1 MWLSFFKSALPSRY
15 IVLFIIVTALWIPAF
30 IPNGN
35 SLIINNESISPWFNV
50 AINIPLWIK
59 NIIFIILF
67 YILAIWFNLIAL
79 RFNIT
84 SKSSSLTA
92 MFFVLNLSIIP
103 FSKFNLSLFLALI
116 FTISFFLSLFNIQ
129 KSDNLEIKSFNSGLL
144 LGMASLFYPQI
155 IYWAPFLWIAF
166 IVYRTNTWR
175 PYIASL
181 LGIISPFLFIFWV
194 YFMLNIPITFPTVL
208 IPSENSLI
216 SFLISFKLPL
226 LTTAFFF
233 IFTTI
238 VSFRISAI
246 VRNMNI
252 DVRQHTNVILWGFY
266 TLSIV
271 IFLINFTEKGLILMG
286 VPASF
291 IIAAFY
297 DSIKKIKWG
306 KWIVL
311 FYSILIFIMQYQLI
325 FYAS

>member
-15 IVLFIIVTALWIPAF
+15 IVLFIIVAVLWIPAF
-30 IPNGN
+30 ISTDN
-35 SLIINNESISPWFNV
+35 STMIHNESISPWFN
-50 AINIPLWIK
+50 ASFNIPLWIK

-67 YILAIWFNLIAL
+67 YILAIWLNLIAL

-84 SKSSSLTA
+84 SKSSSLAA

-103 FSKFNLSLFLALI
+103 FSKFNFSLFFALI

-129 KSDNLEIKSFNSGLL
+129 KSDNFEIKSFNSGLF

-166 IVYRTNTWR
+166 IIYRTSTWR
-175 PYIASL
+175 PYAASL
-181 LGIISPFLFIFWV
+181 LGIISPFLLIFWIF
-194 YFMLNIPITFPTVL
+194 FMLNIPISFPTEL

-216 SFLISFKLPL
+216 SFLISIKLPL
-226 LTTAFFF
+226 LTSVFFF

-238 VSFRISAI
+238 ISFRISAI

-252 DVRQHTNVILWGFY
+252 DVRQHTNVILWSFY
-266 TLSIV
+266 SLSII
-271 IFLINFTEKGLILMG
+271 IFLFNFTEKGLLILSI
-286 VPASF
+286 PASF
-291 IIAAFY
+291 ILAAFY
-297 DSIKKIKWG
+297 NSVQKIKWG

-311 FYSILIFIMQYQLI
+311 IYILLVFITQYQLI
-325 FYAS
+325 LYAP